1 MQALAVNRN
10 PAFDPTPDPLQ
21 ERLHRIERSIAE
33 QQEEYAATRQRIVQ
47 LTDAADAGL
56 YDALEHA
63 ADLAL
68 NLQSL
73 YRVEL
78 DLRGRLAARQASG
91 AGGAA
96 LPDSA
101 ERLRRVTALIARRKA
116 ERSIN
121 DRRIEELR
129 TRTDPMLYDAIS
141 EGADIDDNLRGL
153 LELEATLR
161 SQGGGAKP
169 GSVPRCRP

>member
-10 PAFDPTPDPLQ
+10 PAVHPTPDPLQ
-21 ERLHRIERSIAE
+21 EQLHRIERAIAE
-33 QQEEYAATRQRIVQ
+33 QQEEYADTRRRIAQ

-56 YDALEHA
+56 DDALEHA

-68 NLQSL
+68 NLQAL

-78 DLRGRLAARQASG
+78 DLRGRLAAPQASG
-91 AGGAA
+91 ASGAA

-116 ERSIN
+116 ERSIS

-129 TRTDPMLYDAIS
+129 TRADPMLYAAIS
-141 EGADIDDNLRGL
+141 EGADIDESLRGL

-161 SQGGGAKP
+161 TQGGGAKP
-169 GSVPRCRP
+169 VAAPRCRP